1 MCLHWLARARTKIK
15 WHPPSSS
22 SVKSGSKP
30 GISSH
35 LTGVT
40 KKMNALLGI
49 VSINLSL
56 LASPNLTEEGSA
68 AFVKCPSNKITEE
81 NCVNWLQEA
90 IRFVTVF
97 NE

>member
-1 MCLHWLARARTKIK
+1 
-15 WHPPSSS
+15 
-22 SVKSGSKP
+22 
-30 GISSH
+30 
-35 LTGVT
+35 
-40 KKMNALLGI
+40 MNALLGI

-68 AFVKCPSNKITEE
+68 AFVKCPSNKNTEE

-97 NE
+97 NEGRRRSLKEMRCHDKLNMINEFAYTVSFAIKNW